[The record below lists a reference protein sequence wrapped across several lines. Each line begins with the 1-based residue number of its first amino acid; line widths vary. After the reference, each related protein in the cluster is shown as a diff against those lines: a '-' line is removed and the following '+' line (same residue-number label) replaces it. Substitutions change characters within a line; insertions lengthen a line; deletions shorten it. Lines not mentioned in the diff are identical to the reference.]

1 MRRLLLSVGMGLLA
15 SLSYSQV
22 ICTVEE
28 PVAIA
33 GPKNFTYTN
42 GWAADLTNP
51 ANAVLDTVV
60 MADDSLACSAI
71 TNNISGNIALIWRGT
86 CEFGAKALAAEN
98 AGAIAVIIVNNIAG
112 APIDMGAGASGGSVT
127 IPVIMISQADGLA
140 MRSQIVNG
148 TPVIAFIGN
157 KTGYYD
163 DDLGMVNT
171 NVLRTNGNGIPVQLA
186 QNASEFSTVVG
197 AWVYNYGNND
207 QTNITLNAKVNNG
220 ADVYDETSTA
230 FSLVSGDSAYI
241 SFPDFSLASYPVG
254 DYTLVYTLNY
264 GVTDEY
270 SNDNTV
276 TTDFFINDSIY
287 SLCRLNAQKMPI
299 SDGGVRPN
307 PNNSTYSSCI
317 VFVNDN
323 GSRLGAAGIYF
334 NASTSTADSLTGQ
347 EINVIAYQW
356 DDQFTDLND
365 PNLGFTAITEIAS
378 GSYYYAAN
386 EQNVPKYQ
394 PFTTPVLLEDGQ
406 RYLFCAQTFN
416 TDVFLGYDTDSKY
429 TLNENNDLQPLY
441 PVESDGTFSAGGFEG
456 GDVPAIAVRIFD
468 AADLSV
474 NENVIEAASFPNPA
488 KDLITVKVNANG
500 NAALTVTDL
509 SGRIV
514 SSEDVV
520 IANGQFKFN
529 VSAYKA
535 GTYVFTLAY
544 ADGMSS
550 QFKVVVTK

>member
-1 MRRLLLSVGMGLLA
+1 MRKLLLSVGMGLLA
-15 SLSYSQV
+15 SFSYSQV
-22 ICTVEE
+22 IFTVEA
-28 PVAIA
+28 PAAIA

-42 GWAADLTNP
+42 GWAADMTNP
-51 ANAVLDTVV
+51 ANSVLDTVV
-60 MADDSLACSAI
+60 LADDSLACSAI
-71 TNNISGNIALIWRGT
+71 TNNIAGNIALIWRGT
-86 CEFGAKALAAEN
+86 CEFGAKALAAQN
-98 AGAIAVIIVNNIAG
+98 AGAIAVIIVNNIPG
-112 APIDMGAGASGGSVT
+112 APIAMGAGASGGSVT
-127 IPVIMISQADGLA
+127 IPVVMISQADGLA
-140 MRSQIVNG
+140 IHSQLNNG
-148 TPVIAFIGN
+148 QDVVAFIGN
-157 KTGYYD
+157 KLYYYD
-163 DDLGMVNT
+163 DDLGMVNS
-171 NVLRTNGNGIPVQLA
+171 NVLRTNGNAIPVQLA
-186 QNASEFSTVVG
+186 QNASEFTTSVG
-197 AWVYNYGNND
+197 AWIYNYGNND
-207 QTNITLNAKVNNG
+207 QTGITVNATVNNG
-220 ADVYDETSTA
+220 SNVYDQTSSS
-230 FSLVSGDSAYI
+230 FSLISGDSTYI
-241 SFPDFSLASYPVG
+241 AFPDFNLASYPVG
-254 DYTLVYTLNY
+254 DYTLTYTINY
-264 GVTDEY
+264 GVSDEY
-270 SNDNTV
+270 TTDNTI

-299 SDGGVRPN
+299 SDGGIRPN
-307 PNNSTYSSCI
+307 PNNSTFSSCI

-347 EINVIAYQW
+347 EINISAYQW

-365 PNLGFTAITEIAS
+365 PNLGFTAITEIAN
-378 GSYYYAAN
+378 GSYYYASN
-386 EQNVPKYQ
+386 DQNVPKYQ
-394 PFTTPVLLEDGQ
+394 PFTTPVVLEDGQ

-416 TDVFLGYDTDSKY
+416 TDVFLGYDTESKY

-456 GDVPAIAVRIFD
+456 GDVPSIAVRIFD

-474 NENVIEAASFPNPA
+474 NENVIEASSFPNPA
-488 KDLITVKVNANG
+488 KDMITVKVNASG

-514 SSEDVV
+514 SSEAIA
-520 IANGQFKFN
+520 IANGQFKLN